1 MKLEAELQ
9 DSKREGIK
17 QGIKQGRYQELKN
30 SIEMMRDGGL
40 SDTFIFD
47 QIKKKHPNTFTDKE
61 IQKLM
66 KK

>member
-9 DSKREGIK
+9 DSKRE
-17 QGIKQGRYQELKN
+17 GIKQGRYQELKN